1 MMCCMDSRL
10 KKMKSTAV
18 ISRSQLTNMK
28 KEYTFKI
35 ESSQG
40 GVWGAKGEAM
50 WTMGTLVRGLNL
62 LAKVEEGKEGEVRC
76 QQEGKTCLR
85 HNSHL
90 KCSRSSSEETTLE

>member
-1 MMCCMDSRL
+1 MDSRP
-10 KKMKSTAV
+10 KKNMAV
-18 ISRSQLTNMK
+18 LSGSQLTYKRK
-28 KEYTFKI
+28 KYTFTLRI
-35 ESSQG
+35 WWQPWRC
-40 GVWGAKGEAM
+40 VGAKGEAM

-62 LAKVEEGKEGEVRC
+62 LAKVEEGKEGEGRC